1 MKKPNK
7 SVTGT
12 IAKAMILILLLS
24 LATTNFAILTLASSL
39 NDAEAVNVSGS
50 MRMQSYRLAYD
61 MQSDSPLYYLHVEQ
75 FERSLYSPSMKALQS
90 WDVPEK
96 ITQDYYNL
104 IIRWHELKSVLSS
117 DDREQ
122 YLLLVADFVDRID
135 LFVLELQEHSENK
148 LIRLAWAGGVGLGG
162 ILLVAVYV
170 VLFVRKQIVRPL
182 GQLISA
188 SEQIQNRS
196 FDVEVDVRSDNELG
210 ILGNAFRNMA
220 KDLGKL
226 YRGLEQAVNEKTH
239 KLQHAHQSLQVLY
252 QSSQE
257 LTATRISHEN
267 FRAILTYI
275 YSVEGISAVEIKV
288 SEVEGNPWI
297 ATEGTFNGKA
307 ERIRPL
313 HLDGEELGQLR
324 YQVGLPCPDEK
335 LIDNFVQI
343 LSRAIYYNKAQR
355 QTEQIILM
363 EERATIA
370 RELHDS
376 LAQSLSYL
384 KIQVTLLNRSI
395 SKELTDS
402 SSSRSQ
408 LVLNDIREGLDNAYV
423 QLRELLTTFRLSI
436 KEGTFGEAITEM
448 LHQLDEQTE
457 AEIELDNQMSS
468 LELGANEQVHIL
480 QLIREAVLNAMKHAQ
495 ASFIKVTC
503 IEDENALV
511 TVKIKDD
518 GVGFDQNIQKLDHY
532 GMSIMKERAA
542 RLNAELAINS
552 AENDGCE
559 VVLTFQRS
567 KEPLSER
574 M

>member
-61 MQSDSPLYYLHVEQ
+61 MQSDSPLYFLHVEQ

-117 DDREQ
+117 EDREQ

-307 ERIRPL
+307 ERVRPL

-402 SSSRSQ
+402 PSSRSQ

-448 LHQLDEQTE
+448 LHQLDEQTD

-503 IEDENALV
+503 FEDENALV

-542 RLNAELAINS
+542 RLNAELAIDS

>member
-24 LATTNFAILTLASSL
+24 LATTNFAIFTLASSL

-90 WDVPEK
+90 WDVPEA

-104 IIRWHELKSVLSS
+104 IIRWHELKAVLSS

-122 YLLLVADFVDRID
+122 YLMQVADFVDRID

-188 SEQIQNRS
+188 SEQVQNRS
-196 FDVEVDVRSDNELG
+196 FDVEVDIRSDNELG

-275 YSVEGISAVEIKV
+275 ASVEGIAAVEIKV

-297 ATEGTFNGKA
+297 AREGKFNGKA
-307 ERIRPL
+307 ERIKPL

-395 SKELTDS
+395 AKELTDA

-457 AEIELDNQMSS
+457 AQIELDNRMSS

-480 QLIREAVLNAMKHAQ
+480 QLIREAVLNAMKHAE
-495 ASFIKVTC
+495 ASVIKVTC
-503 IEDENALV
+503 FEDENALV

-518 GVGFDQNIQKLDHY
+518 GVGFEQNIHKLDHY

-542 RLNAELAINS
+542 RLNADLTIDS
-552 AENDGCE
+552 AQNDGCE

>member
-50 MRMQSYRLAYD
+50 MRMQSYRLAHD

-75 FERSLYSPSMKALQS
+75 FERSLYSPSMKSLQS
-90 WDVPEK
+90 WDVPTE
-96 ITQDYYNL
+96 ITQDYYKL
-104 IIRWHELKSVLSS
+104 IVRWHELKKVLAS

-122 YLLLVADFVDRID
+122 YLMLVANFVDRID
-135 LFVLELQEHSENK
+135 HFVLKLQEHSENK
-148 LIRLAWAGGVGLGG
+148 LIRLAWAGGIGLGG

-182 GQLISA
+182 GQLILA
-188 SEQIQNRS
+188 SEQVQNRS
-196 FDVEVDVRSDNELG
+196 FDVSVDIRSDNELG
-210 ILGNAFRNMA
+210 ILGNAFKNMA
-220 KDLGKL
+220 NDLGKL

-275 YSVEGISAVEIKV
+275 SSVEGITAVELKV
-288 SEVEGNPWI
+288 DEVEGSPWI
-297 ATEGTFNGKA
+297 ATEGEFNGKS
-307 ERIRPL
+307 ERIKVL
-313 HLDGEELGQLR
+313 QLDGDMLGQLR
-324 YQVGLPCPDEK
+324 YQIGLPCPDEK

-384 KIQVTLLNRSI
+384 KIQVTLLKRSLN
-395 SKELTDS
+395 KELPEVDG
-402 SSSRSQ
+402 SRSGM
-408 LVLNDIREGLDNAYV
+408 VLNDIREGLDNAYI

-448 LHQLDEQTE
+448 LHQLDDQTE
-457 AEIELDNQMSS
+457 ATIKLNNQMSS

-480 QLIREAVLNAMKHAQ
+480 QLIREAVLNAMKHAD
-495 ASFIKVTC
+495 AKVIDVSC

-511 TVKIKDD
+511 TVKIVDD
-518 GVGFDQNIQKLDHY
+518 GVGFDQNIEKIDHY
-532 GMSIMKERAA
+532 GMSIMQERAA
-542 RLNAELAINS
+542 RLNANLSIHT
-552 AENDGCE
+552 AENQGCE

>member
-307 ERIRPL
+307 ERVS
-313 HLDGEELGQLR
+313 HCTWM
-324 YQVGLPCPDEK
+324 VK
-335 LIDNFVQI
+335 NWAN
-343 LSRAIYYNKAQR
+343 S
-355 QTEQIILM
+355 
-363 EERATIA
+363 
-370 RELHDS
+370 
-376 LAQSLSYL
+376 
-384 KIQVTLLNRSI
+384 
-395 SKELTDS
+395 
-402 SSSRSQ
+402 
-408 LVLNDIREGLDNAYV
+408 DI
-423 QLRELLTTFRLSI
+423 
-436 KEGTFGEAITEM
+436 K
-448 LHQLDEQTE
+448 
-457 AEIELDNQMSS
+457 
-468 LELGANEQVHIL
+468 
-480 QLIREAVLNAMKHAQ
+480 
-495 ASFIKVTC
+495 
-503 IEDENALV
+503 
-511 TVKIKDD
+511 
-518 GVGFDQNIQKLDHY
+518 
-532 GMSIMKERAA
+532 
-542 RLNAELAINS
+542 
-552 AENDGCE
+552 
-559 VVLTFQRS
+559 
-567 KEPLSER
+567 
-574 M
+574 

>member
-61 MQSDSPLYYLHVEQ
+61 MQSDSPLYFLHVEQ

-117 DDREQ
+117 EDREQ

-307 ERIRPL
+307 ERVRPL

-402 SSSRSQ
+402 PSSRSQ

-448 LHQLDEQTE
+448 LHQLDEQTD

-503 IEDENALV
+503 FEDENALV

-542 RLNAELAINS
+542 RLNAVLAIDS